1 MGFIPPIEIANLSQC
16 MHSQEQG
23 CSHVMDTGNGLQEGD
38 FPHVLNFGLKTHD
51 VQFQKECLE
60 IWQRL
65 FFQVFFARKYINM
78 IFFFKKKNYFWYQ
91 DIKTIREHQ
100 KKLKKKQ
107 IQGRHT
113 TRAFS
118 QHFWIQCIQRSNL
131 LIIINNLINCWV

>member
-1 MGFIPPIEIANLSQC
+1 

-38 FPHVLNFGLKTHD
+38 FHHGLNFGLKTHD

-78 IFFFKKKNYFWYQ
+78 IFFFKKIIF
-91 DIKTIREHQ
+91 DIKIS
-100 KKLKKKQ
+100 KLSENTK
-107 IQGRHT
+107 
-113 TRAFS
+113 
-118 QHFWIQCIQRSNL
+118 
-131 LIIINNLINCWV
+131 NN